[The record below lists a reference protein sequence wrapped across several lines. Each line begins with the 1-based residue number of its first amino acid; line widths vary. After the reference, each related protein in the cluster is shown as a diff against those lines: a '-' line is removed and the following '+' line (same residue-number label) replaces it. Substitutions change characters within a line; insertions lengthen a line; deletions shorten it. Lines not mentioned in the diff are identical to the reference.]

1 MTDGAHHASPAFA
14 PTRWSLVLAARG
26 ADRSVARVA
35 IGELCRLYWY
45 PLYGF
50 ARRKGFSPPDAE
62 DATQAFF
69 LHLVESNLLSSPD
82 PARGR
87 LRSFLL
93 TAFQHDLEDAR
104 RASRREKRGGGV
116 EMLHL
121 DTTGAESLYQLEPAD
136 PATPEAHFERQWARA
151 VLAGCLEHLRE
162 QYTATGR
169 AGAFEAL
176 RPFLN
181 PDDPSGASYEAA
193 AEALQLTPAAV
204 RQAVH
209 RLRERFAE
217 LLRSHIADTLEDP
230 TPAAIDAEL
239 LALRAALQT

>member
-1 MTDGAHHASPAFA
+1 MPAGPEHASPAFA

-50 ARRKGFSPPDAE
+50 ARRKGFSPHDAE
-62 DATQAFF
+62 DVTQEFF
-69 LHLVESNLLSSPD
+69 LTLVESNLLSTPD

-104 RASRREKRGGGV
+104 RASRRQKRGGGM
-116 EMLHL
+116 ELLPL
-121 DTTGAESLYQLEPAD
+121 DTTGAERLFQLEPAD
-136 PATPEAHFERQWARA
+136 PATPEAHFDRQWARA
-151 VLAGCLEHLRE
+151 VLAGCLDHLRD
-162 QYTATGR
+162 QYATTGR

-181 PDDPSGASYEAA
+181 PDDAAGADYETAA
-193 AEALQLTPAAV
+193 VALQLTPGAV

-217 LLRSHIADTLEDP
+217 LLRSHIADTLENP
-230 TPAAIDAEL
+230 TPAA
-239 LALRAALQT
+239 R